1 MKKKNIAIL
10 LGLILITALTACGK
24 NSDDN
29 SRNRKSETEV
39 STAIDANADV
49 NTNGKTEPETNKSQE
64 IDYDTYIKSQKI
76 LDDNKYQLSIGY
88 KDNSGLY
95 PIVTSEDGIIG
106 YTYLGDNKLVTVSL
120 DSSNNEL
127 ILSSIG
133 TASDGSFVTDGSV
146 TLEGFFIISDIS
158 NVLFSNITMPD
169 GNDAIL
175 IEARSTAYTFSD
187 GVDYHMY
194 IVEMED
200 DGKLNLVLD
209 TWTCGSG
216 DEDITSTIRKE
227 FNDVMESD
235 YTQDYFEDIFW
246 KGNMYV
252 EKEHLPVFA
261 KLTFKSYT
269 SDWADQG
276 DWDRSNKVIEKIYGN
291 VGEVTEWGIGE
302 FKTF

>member
-10 LGLILITALTACGK
+10 LGLILTTALTACGK
-24 NSDDN
+24 NYDDD
-29 SRNRKSETEV
+29 SRYRKSETEV

-49 NTNGKTEPETNKSQE
+49 NTNGKTEPKTNKSQE

-76 LDDNKYQLSIGY
+76 LDDKKYQLSIGY

-133 TASDGSFVTDGSV
+133 TASDGNFVTDGSV

-291 VGEVTEWGIGE
+291 VGEVTEWGIGDINS
-302 FKTF
+302 F

>member
-1 MKKKNIAIL
+1 MKKKYIAIL
-10 LGLILITALTACGK
+10 LGLILTTALTACGK

-39 STAIDANADV
+39 STAIDANAHV
-49 NTNGKTEPETNKSQE
+49 NTNGKT
-64 IDYDTYIKSQKI
+64 DYDTYIKSQKI

-302 FKTF
+302 FKIF